1 MEMCLHW
8 RRIIFGGVA
17 IDSIKLGGKKRE
29 FNVAS
34 NVSRALVLCPPRC
47 PIPFNRRVY
56 ACVARR
62 HTIVVIRMTR

>member
-8 RRIIFGGVA
+8 RRIIFGA

-34 NVSRALVLCPPRC
+34 NVSRALVLC
-47 PIPFNRRVY
+47 RRV
-56 ACVARR
+56 VQSRL
-62 HTIVVIRMTR
+62 IVECTRVLRVGIQ

>member
-1 MEMCLHW
+1 MCLHW

-34 NVSRALVLCPPRC
+34 NVSRALVLC
-47 PIPFNRRVY
+47 RRV
-56 ACVARR
+56 VQSRL
-62 HTIVVIRMTR
+62 IVECTRVLRVGIQ